1 MQYAAMIAYVGTGF
15 CGFQIQPNVRTVQGI
30 LTEAFSRLFGV
41 KCEVSGCSRTDSGVH
56 ALAAWVS
63 VRPSDGA
70 HRIPPKKIPQAIAPF
85 LPWDLC
91 VREVF
96 EVPDTFHI
104 RHDVLKKRYVY
115 LLHAAPVRDPF
126 FVGRAWQFPYPFPEG
141 ALQRMREAAAALVGR
156 HDFSAFMS
164 SGSEPSMIF
173 PSKKTRR
180 GIAFPLKQTAFFTT
194 WCASSSARSWMSAW
208 SASDRSKFMRSL
220 PPKNGKMRGKRPR
233 RKDCILKKYGTARRF
248 RHQKITQIEIQL
260 PMHTECDRYDKERKR
275 DRPIPLFVLQCNNP
289 KKKAKKGRDHR
300 PRGNS

>member
-1 MQYAAMIAYVGTGF
+1 MQYAATIGYVGTGF
-15 CGFQIQPNVRTVQGI
+15 CGFQIQPNVRTVQGT
-30 LTEAFSRLFGV
+30 LTDAFSRLFGV

-56 ALAAWVS
+56 ALAARVS

-70 HRIPPKKIPQAIAPF
+70 HRIPPEKIPQAIAPF

-91 VREVF
+91 VKEVF

-164 SGSEPSMIF
+164 SGSDVPTTVRTVYDLSVEKDEKGYRFSVEADGFLYNMVRIIVGTLVDVGMERIKPQQI
-173 PSKKTRR
+173 P
-180 GIAFPLKQTAFFTT
+180 GIL
-194 WCASSSARSWMSAW
+194 AS
-208 SASDRSKFMRSL
+208 
-220 PPKNGKMRGKRPR
+220 
-233 RKDCILKKYGTARRF
+233 
-248 RHQKITQIEIQL
+248 
-260 PMHTECDRYDKERKR
+260 KERKNAGETAPPEGLYLEKVWY
-275 DRPIPLFVLQCNNP
+275 RPPFSSPENN
-289 KKKAKKGRDHR
+289 ANRNTASDAY
-300 PRGNS
+300 